1 MPLESFIPGLVLKG
15 IAKPVEAPLFAL
27 KETEEPPVDP
37 PVEPEEPP
45 IEVYTPMT
53 PYNVETKTY
62 DNIVR
67 VDASWSFDEP
77 LTGIM
82 FIIYVNDVER
92 TRVEGHLNVDIYDL
106 PTGQTYK
113 LTVQAMDMATNT
125 VSAMSEPSYFDMKQP
140 TGITNPNY
148 WIPSKVDN
156 ISVSYRK

>member
-1 MPLESFIPGLVLKG
+1 MPLESFIPGLVLKD

-27 KETEEPPVDP
+27 KETEEPPV
-37 PVEPEEPP
+37 EPP

-62 DNIVR
+62 DNVVR

-77 LTGIM
+77 LAGIM
-82 FIIYVNDVER
+82 FLVYVNDVER

-113 LTVQAMDMATNT
+113 LTVQAMDTKTNT

-156 ISVSYRK
+156 ISVTYRK